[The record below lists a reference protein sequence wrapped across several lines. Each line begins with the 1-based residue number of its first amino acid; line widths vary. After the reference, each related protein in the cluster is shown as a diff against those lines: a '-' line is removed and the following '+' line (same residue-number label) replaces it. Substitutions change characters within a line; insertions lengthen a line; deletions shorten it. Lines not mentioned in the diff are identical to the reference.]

1 MQKVRDISCCW
12 YEYKDEI
19 LKGKGQTIGFIAQQ
33 VKLHIPEAV
42 QEMNDFIPNEM
53 RNLDVSWNGLE
64 MSCNLTDVS
73 GVKYRFYVSN
83 DISGNNECIKEI
95 VGNSNNTFTFDTSYN
110 NVFCYGKEINDFY
123 TLDKQSYLL

>member
-1 MQKVRDISCCW
+1 MIPLQKVRDISCCW

-19 LKGKGQTIGFIAQQ
+19 LKGKGKTIGFIAQQ

-42 QEMNDFIPNEM
+42 QEMNDFIPNVM
-53 RNLDVSWNGLE
+53 RNLDVNWNGTIMKTNDLP
-64 MSCNLTDVS
+64 DVS

-83 DISGNNECIKEI
+83 DISGNNESIKEI

-110 NVFCYGKEINDFY
+110 NVFCWGV
-123 TLDKQSYLL
+123 LSP